1 MNDAVRQVTHAQNIR
16 YDKTAEALYMIDQT
30 LLPGEE
36 KEIRTETLEEMVEA
50 IKALRVRGAPAIGI
64 FAAYSMY
71 ALARTIPT
79 AGTREDFLHS
89 LGSFGDAL
97 KAARPTAVNLSWAV
111 DLMLETA
118 RERLELDGPALLEA
132 LYQKAVEIHED
143 DIAKSAGPFPNTG

>member
-71 ALARTIPT
+71 ALARTIP
-79 AGTREDFLHS
+79 
-89 LGSFGDAL
+89 
-97 KAARPTAVNLSWAV
+97 
-111 DLMLETA
+111 
-118 RERLELDGPALLEA
+118 
-132 LYQKAVEIHED
+132 I
-143 DIAKSAGPFPNTG
+143 